1 MHLGKI
7 LGEVDIKLILSVLVI
22 IAVILKKYNDVK
34 SDRKARLNIIVR
46 GVMGLSAAI
55 LFLFVITRK

>member
-22 IAVILKKYNDVK
+22 IAVVLKKYNDVK
-34 SDRKARLNIIVR
+34 SDSKARLNIIVR
-46 GVMGLSAAI
+46 GVMGFSAAI

>member
-34 SDRKARLNIIVR
+34 SDPKARLNIIVR